1 MNGILQL
8 FKPKSKFSRYKI
20 ELHQRYGGTFMLFG
34 FSEKQQKWLLLEE
47 SRDSLDAWKWS
58 QERICNM
65 PDDLMKPIYC
75 ECCRR

>member
-1 MNGILQL
+1 
-8 FKPKSKFSRYKI
+8 
-20 ELHQRYGGTFMLFG
+20 MLFG